1 MTREDLQKMIAETCG
16 TEVAKAIKAAHDRQE
31 SKENETGVTAASPR
45 ISMEKLAGET
55 DASYEARVDRTL
67 HGEGRAIALGGALV
81 CLAAGKMDTDKAIK
95 VAEGLKAHKSVI
107 EPIVRILTAGEAVN
121 GGVLIAPDH
130 SDELID
136 LLAPRTV
143 VRRHVRDVQ
152 DVSSGALEIPR
163 LTADAATSWGGEI
176 EEIRESQPTFGQMVM
191 RPHQQK
197 VLIPLSNTMLNRGGQ
212 RVATIVRNSSLRAMA
227 LGEDRAF
234 ISSPG
239 SEHRPKG
246 LRYWAPAQNRLA
258 AQAFTGTAA
267 QRLEK
272 VTADL
277 GRLVLTLEEQN
288 VPLTSPVWLMA
299 PRTRMYLM
307 TARDGNGN
315 LLFYDELLQGR
326 LWGWPVETSTHIV
339 RNEGTGADESTI
351 YLFDADEMMLGQG
364 QSLQVDMTTEGTFV
378 DADGNVVSAFQRNL
392 TLLRIINEVDFKPK
406 HAEAVAYLSA
416 VTWQPSQA
424 A

>member
-1 MTREDLQKMIAETCG
+1 MTKEDLKTLVKGICG
-16 TEVAKAIKAAHDRQE
+16 EEVAAAIGRIQERQEQKAAAEGTTVEH
-31 SKENETGVTAASPR
+31 APPR
-45 ISMEKLAGET
+45 INVEKLAGET
-55 DASYEARVDRTL
+55 QAAYEARIDRSL
-67 HGEGRAIALGGALV
+67 HGEGRALALGGALV
-81 CLAAGKMDTDKAIK
+81 CLAAARMDPDKALKIAKQKKEPEPVIK
-95 VAEGLKAHKSVI
+95 
-107 EPIVRILTAGEAVN
+107 ILTAGEAVN
-121 GGVLIAPDH
+121 GGVLISPEH

-152 DVSSGALEIPR
+152 DLSGGSLDIPR

-176 EEIRESQPTFGQMVM
+176 EEIRESQPTFGQLVM
-191 RPHQQK
+191 RPFQQK
-197 VLIPLSNTMLNRGGQ
+197 VLVPLSNTMLRRGGA
-212 RVATIVRNSSLRAMA
+212 RVATIVRNSTLRSMA

-246 LRYWAPAQNRLA
+246 LKFWAPDANRLT

-272 VTADL
+272 VTADI
-277 GRLVLTLEEQN
+277 GNMVLTLEEQN
-288 VPLTSPVWLMA
+288 VPMTSPVWLMA

-315 LLFYDELLQGR
+315 LMFYDELLRGR

-339 RNEGTGADESTI
+339 RNEGAGADESAI
-351 YLFDADEMMLGQG
+351 YLFDADEFMLGQG
-364 QSLQVDMTTEGTFV
+364 MSLQVDMSTEGTFV

-392 TLLRIINEVDFKPK
+392 TLLRVINEVDFKPR
-406 HAEAVAYLSA
+406 HAEAVVTLSG
-416 VTWQPSQA
+416 VTWSPVQA